1 MIPNRP
7 PTALNCS
14 MQCSVVVWSCPLELH
29 RNMFIQ
35 HNEGQNGMGA
45 KDFALHPFEMTVFCE
60 PNQAIIDSIHPWSHA
75 QIIIIVVAFVGFL
88 KLCQSPLPGPVFS
101 WLVLSCPFPGCPRQ
115 STRWPAC
122 PVECKWSPGMPRTS
136 EAGGRGQQ
144 KHTGCC
150 SWSSFSS
157 LIVLVWRMGIK
168 RAPQR

>member
-1 MIPNRP
+1 MPSRP

-88 KLCQSPLPGPVFS
+88 NYASLLLPGPVFS
-101 WLVLSCPFPGCPRQ
+101 WLVLSLPWLSTTEYSVACLPR
-115 STRWPAC
+115 
-122 PVECKWSPGMPRTS
+122 GMQMEPRYAQDKRSRRQRT
-136 EAGGRGQQ
+136 A
-144 KHTGCC
+144 KTHWLLLLVLILFVDC
-150 SWSSFSS
+150 FS
-157 LIVLVWRMGIK
+157 MANGN
-168 RAPQR
+168 